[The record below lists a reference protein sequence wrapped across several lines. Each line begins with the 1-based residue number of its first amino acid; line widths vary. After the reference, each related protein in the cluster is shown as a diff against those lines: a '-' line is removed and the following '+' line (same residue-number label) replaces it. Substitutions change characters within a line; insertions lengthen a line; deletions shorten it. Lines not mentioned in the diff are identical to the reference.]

1 MQHLNVIPREQL
13 CGQIGVSRSTI
24 KRWNETRNFP
34 AISSGLG
41 LLMAIYG
48 PPFPNYRSGPIQRER
63 ITAAL
68 LACSFASK

>member
-48 PPFPNYRSGPIQRER
+48 PPFPNYMGGHFKGAQLEPVMGIQVH
-63 ITAAL
+63 
-68 LACSFASK
+68 